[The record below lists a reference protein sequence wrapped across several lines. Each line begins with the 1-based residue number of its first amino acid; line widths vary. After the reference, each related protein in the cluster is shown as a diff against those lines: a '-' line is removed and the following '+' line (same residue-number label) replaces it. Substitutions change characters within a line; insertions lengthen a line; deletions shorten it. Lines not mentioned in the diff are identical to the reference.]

1 MMFLWFKRVMIWS
14 SRGRNLRIN
23 SAERG
28 GGFAHGEVPEVLLAP
43 GNPWDLAEGGKVVV
57 GCLAPFPE
65 GCFVEGDGAG
75 LHQRFAALVVG
86 GAAV

>member
-1 MMFLWFKRVMIWS
+1 MS
-14 SRGRNLRIN
+14 
-23 SAERG
+23 
-28 GGFAHGEVPEVLLAP
+28 LLAGKSLRCWLQAP
-43 GNPWDLAEGGKVVV
+43 PWDLAEGGKVVV